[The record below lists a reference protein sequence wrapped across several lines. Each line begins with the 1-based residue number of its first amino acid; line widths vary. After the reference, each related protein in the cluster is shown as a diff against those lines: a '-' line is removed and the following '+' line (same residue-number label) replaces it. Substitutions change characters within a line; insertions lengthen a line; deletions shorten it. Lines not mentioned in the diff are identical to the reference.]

1 MKIMSIILILLVLL
15 VHTICAC
22 PHLDR
27 KRRRHRTR
35 VWHQSKPL
43 IGADADADALPPH
56 HPPILYPQPSC
67 LTEALDVAT
76 EQIWHLIATT
86 KGLAAMFLRLTFH
99 DCVGGLCDGCVD
111 LSDASNFGLRA
122 PMQALAP
129 VVFHNQ
135 QFLTTGDVWVLAGL
149 VACRTSQRKDM
160 SVEFPMQFVRR
171 AECAGQATTR
181 GPQRELP
188 SAHFTTQQVLQFFD
202 ESFGFNEQESVAILG
217 KSSSCKRESCRILV
231 SH

>member
-43 IGADADADALPPH
+43 IGADADALPPH